1 MTQPGITEDPLVVE
15 EYDNQTLDQFSE
27 ASSVE
32 SDTATDEALSRL
44 QPDDTE
50 DTDATDE
57 ADQPGEPPV
66 LEEEISEPTA
76 TPRVAVPQTIQEEL
90 QAVKQQNKVL
100 QDRQNARDAELSQEQ
115 AKRADQ
121 AFEATVKSYIPAYKE
136 ELESQGWMPNE
147 AAQHAQSEAE
157 LYIANKRAN
166 ENLRATTATRIAQ
179 DHGVAPSAII
189 HLHSQEE
196 METEA
201 VRLGNQSKKEA
212 LIEKRMA
219 AIERSRVPPQNYDQT
234 AARRVGAAS
243 ENQLLDVYNSD
254 PDHAPPEAVAA
265 ARRAALGS

>member
-27 ASSVE
+27 ASSLE

-100 QDRQNARDAELSQEQ
+100 QDRQNARDAELSQELL
-115 AKRADQ
+115 KR
-121 AFEATVKSYIPAYKE
+121 
-136 ELESQGWMPNE
+136 L
-147 AAQHAQSEAE
+147 
-157 LYIANKRAN
+157 
-166 ENLRATTATRIAQ
+166 
-179 DHGVAPSAII
+179 
-189 HLHSQEE
+189 
-196 METEA
+196 
-201 VRLGNQSKKEA
+201 
-212 LIEKRMA
+212 
-219 AIERSRVPPQNYDQT
+219 
-234 AARRVGAAS
+234 
-243 ENQLLDVYNSD
+243 
-254 PDHAPPEAVAA
+254 
-265 ARRAALGS
+265 